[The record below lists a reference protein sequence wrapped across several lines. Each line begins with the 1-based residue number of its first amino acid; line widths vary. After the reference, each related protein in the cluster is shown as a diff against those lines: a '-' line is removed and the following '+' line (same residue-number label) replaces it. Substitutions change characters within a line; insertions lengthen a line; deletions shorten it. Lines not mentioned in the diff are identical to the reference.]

1 MEQKFYGI
9 HTKCTTTQNNRIS
22 TRIRH
27 LFMNHLISPASSRLI
42 GLEIEQKIIQ
52 SIKDK
57 TYVDGMQLPSVREM
71 AEELGV
77 NKNTIVRVYQSLHR
91 QGYVQVV
98 QGSGTYVRTESRT
111 ESHAADAQQL
121 PPSWQRQL
129 GDALRHAHSEGISQE
144 RVERTTT
151 GMIQRIFGGAEWN
164 VLFIECN
171 QYDIDSLGA
180 ILANE
185 TGQPLQGVLLNDF
198 IENPELYIAKSN
210 LIVTTIFHMSEIEPL
225 VKAVDG
231 SKLVA
236 VNAMPTQKAL
246 LDIARLQVPVIGV
259 VADLPRALDN
269 VIHTVKT
276 YQHAATIMS
285 SSLEDKARL
294 HNLLDKAD
302 AIVVTPSRYPGLM
315 QHNPQIPV
323 VPISLTIS
331 QESIT
336 YLQEQLS
343 LLAEPNSN

>member
-1 MEQKFYGI
+1 
-9 HTKCTTTQNNRIS
+9 
-22 TRIRH
+22 
-27 LFMNHLISPASSRLI
+27 MNYSAPSRLI
-42 GLEIEQKIIQ
+42 GLEIEQNIIQ
-52 SIKDK
+52 SIKDG
-57 TYVDGMQLPSVREM
+57 TYADGMQLPSVREM
-71 AEELGV
+71 AEERGV

-98 QGSGTYVRTESRT
+98 QGSGTYVRIEPRT
-111 ESHAADAQQL
+111 VDAQTID
-121 PPSWQRQL
+121 WQRQVST
-129 GDALRHAHSEGISQE
+129 ALQCAYGAGVSQE
-144 RVERTTT
+144 SVERVTN
-151 GMIQRIFGGAEWN
+151 GIIQRIFGGTEWR

-171 QYDIDSLGA
+171 QYDIDSLGT

-185 TGQPLQGVLLNDF
+185 TGQPLQGVLLHDF
-198 IENPELYIAKSN
+198 IEHSERYIAESD
-210 LIVTTIFHMSEIEPL
+210 LLVTTIFHMSEIEPL
-225 VKAVDG
+225 IKAVDG
-231 SKLVA
+231 NKLVA

-246 LDIARLQVPVIGV
+246 LDIARLQAPVIGV

-269 VIHTVKT
+269 VIHTVQT

-285 SSLEDKARL
+285 SSLEDKTRL
-294 HNLLDKAD
+294 QNLLDKAD

-343 LLAEPNSN
+343 LLAEPYSN